1 MGAAGEAA
9 GARGVPFFFSEG
21 IPVTGPHALLEV
33 SVED

>member
-9 GARGVPFFFSEG
+9 GARGVPFFSEG